1 VPSCAFY
8 PLLVL
13 HPHLFRSFSSRICG
27 WQSLP

>member
-13 HPHLFRSFSSRICG
+13 HPHLFRSFSSRKYA
-27 WQSLP
+27 WQLLP